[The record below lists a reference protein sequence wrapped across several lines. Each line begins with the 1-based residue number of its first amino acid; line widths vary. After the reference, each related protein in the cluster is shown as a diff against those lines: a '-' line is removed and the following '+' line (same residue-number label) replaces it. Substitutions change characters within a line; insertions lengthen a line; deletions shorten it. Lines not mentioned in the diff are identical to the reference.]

1 MIKTLIFIFIF
12 MMPFTMAYSVVL
24 KVNAEYSQS
33 RDNPGKNEFRITDPC
48 IKLPLSYFC
57 DDNVS
62 RVVAVDADID
72 KPIFRGSNAW
82 DRFFF
87 HSFPREKSV
96 TLTSP
101 TGSKV
106 NMKFSFT
113 HTGYTLKNVGVDI
126 GDAYQAHPNS
136 NCSLVD
142 RDTASSTKTV
152 FYSIAANAQKNGGS
166 CYTKIYPNPIKR
178 INAIISKYYFG
189 YKLSADNIDTIPN
202 GRYQGR
208 VTLTVGS
215 SNKDL
220 DLGNSAYRAPSII
233 EMDISLVVRN
243 QMKVEFPHGSN
254 TVVLTPPKGWW
265 NSTLPTVL
273 NSRLPVRIS
282 SDTPFWI
289 GLMCQYTHVGGGQCE
304 IRDRSGSHRVP
315 IVISRNNAYG
325 KFILSPSVK
334 VPFKNSKE
342 SANDFFLFEIEQS
355 KVDEMRKRPGATYKG
370 IVTLIVDAT
379 IPVGGM

>member
-1 MIKTLIFIFIF
+1 
-12 MMPFTMAYSVVL
+12 MMPFKMAHSVVL

-33 RDNPGKNEFRITDPC
+33 RDNPGKNEFKITDPC

-72 KPIFRGSNAW
+72 KPIFRGGDLW

-87 HSFPREKSV
+87 HTFSREKSI
-96 TLTSP
+96 TLINS

-113 HTGYTLKNVGVDI
+113 HTGYTLQNVGVDI

-136 NCSLVD
+136 SCSLVA
-142 RDTASSTKTV
+142 RDTTGSTKTV
-152 FYSIAANAQKNGGS
+152 FYSIAANAQKNGGT
-166 CYTKIYPNPIKR
+166 CYTKIYPNQIR
-178 INAIISKYYFG
+178 RVNAIINKYYFG
-189 YKLSADNIDTIPN
+189 YKLSADNLDTIPN

-215 SNKDL
+215 SNKDI

-233 EMDISLVVRN
+233 EMDISLIVRN
-243 QMKVEFPHGSN
+243 QMKVQFPHGSN
-254 TVVLTPPKGWW
+254 AVVLTPPKGWW

-273 NSRLPVRIS
+273 NSILPVEIS
-282 SDTPFWI
+282 SDNPFWI
-289 GLMCQYTHVGGGQCE
+289 GLMCQYTYVGGEQCE
-304 IRDRSGSHRVP
+304 IRDDSGSHRVP
-315 IVISRNNAYG
+315 IIVSRKNAYG
-325 KFILSPSVK
+325 KFVLSPSVK
-334 VPFKNSKE
+334 VSFKSSKE
-342 SANDFFLFEIEQS
+342 NINDSFLFEVEPRN
-355 KVDEMRKRPGATYKG
+355 VDEMRKRPGTKYKG
-370 IVTLIVDAT
+370 TVTLIVDAKLP
-379 IPVGGM
+379 IGGIQH